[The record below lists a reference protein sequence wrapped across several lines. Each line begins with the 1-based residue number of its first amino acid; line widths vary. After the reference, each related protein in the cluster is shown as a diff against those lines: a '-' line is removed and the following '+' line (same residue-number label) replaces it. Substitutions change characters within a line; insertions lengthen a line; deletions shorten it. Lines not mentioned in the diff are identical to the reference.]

1 MKKNKIDKDLLK
13 RYLENSCN
21 EEERILVERWLQ
33 EETFEDLPTPNF
45 LNNERENLKESIFT
59 NVFTKEKS
67 AARKLHIPT
76 YLKYAATIIG
86 FILLLPFLFT
96 KENVK
101 DTLIASNI
109 KLEQQVIHIDEPTYF
124 TAEHSSEIKFVFTSK
139 NDGTL
144 EKELLCEKGN
154 TYLAVKVSYQTQEE
168 LLIIN
173 QKDFDSLP
181 PFLGDHI
188 STLLNS

>member
-21 EEERILVERWLQ
+21 EEERILVNRWLQ
-33 EETFEDLPTPNF
+33 EETFENLPTPNF
-45 LNNERENLKESIFT
+45 FNNERESIKESIFT
-59 NVFTKEKS
+59 NVVTNERTKSK
-67 AARKLHIPT
+67 KLHIPT
-76 YLKYAATIIG
+76 YIKCAATIVG

-96 KENVK
+96 KESTNE
-101 DTLIASNI
+101 TLLASNI
-109 KLEQQVIHIDEPTYF
+109 KLEQRVIHIDEPTYF
-124 TAEHSSEIKFVFTSK
+124 TAEHNSEIKFIFTSK
-139 NDGTL
+139 NDGTF